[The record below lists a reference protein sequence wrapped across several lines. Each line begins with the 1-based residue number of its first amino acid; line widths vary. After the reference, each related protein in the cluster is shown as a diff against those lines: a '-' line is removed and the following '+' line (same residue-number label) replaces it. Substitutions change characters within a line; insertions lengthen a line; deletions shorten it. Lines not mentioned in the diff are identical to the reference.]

1 MDFEYTEEQRLLAET
16 LRRFL
21 ATGYSFDARAKI
33 MASAAGY
40 SEDVWAALAEM
51 GVLGVPFDAEHGGY
65 GGSTVDMMIVM
76 EALGEALV
84 VEPYLATVGLGG
96 RFVARGGTAAQQK
109 RVLPDLTQGKTKLAF
124 AQTERGGRYD
134 LAPGRDAR
142 AARPAR
148 AGCWTARRARSCTA
162 AARICSW
169 SPPARRAAT
178 RTPTASASSSSSARA
193 PGVAVSEH
201 RTIDN
206 LRLAD
211 VRFSGVAVS
220 RDALIGAEGRG
231 LGLAEEV
238 VDYATVLL
246 CAEAVG
252 AMKYA
257 HDATL
262 EYLKTRRQFGVPIG
276 SFQALQHRMVDILIS
291 CEQARSIA
299 CLAAVKID
307 SGGGGRAAARGV
319 GGQDQDRRRGPPR
332 EPGGGAAPRRYGH
345 DRGAEDQPHVPAP
358 DHDRPGLR
366 RRRPPPRALRQVEL
380 TGCLPRPAAA
390 PRSGGPPASRR
401 RPLDKGF
408 VQGFVCPGG
417 AIRARRA
424 GAEARSTRPG
434 SVAGG
439 GASSDSAAA
448 GRASR
453 RLADRRRLGAY
464 IAVSLAQ
471 RGHETS
477 VVGLI

>member
-40 SEDVWAALAEM
+40 SEDVWAAMAEM
-51 GVLGVPFDAEHGGY
+51 GILGVPFDAEHGGY
-65 GGSTVDMMIVM
+65 GGSATDMMIVM

-96 RFVARGGTAAQQK
+96 RFVARGGTPAQQK
-109 RVLPDLTQGKTKLAF
+109 RVLPGLAQGKTKLAF
-124 AQTERGGRYD
+124 AQTEPGGRYD
-134 LAPGRDAR
+134 LRQVATR
-142 AARPAR
+142 
-148 AGCWTARRARSCTA
+148 ARRAGDG
-162 AARICSW
+162 W
-169 SPPARRAAT
+169 VLDGEKRAVLHGGCADLLVV
-178 RTPTASASSSSSARA
+178 SARTAGGDADADGISLFLVDRTA
-193 PGVAVSEH
+193 PGAALSES

-211 VRFSGVAVS
+211 VRFSGVGVS
-220 RDALIGAEGRG
+220 RDALIGREGAG
-231 LGLAEEV
+231 FDLAEEV

-307 SGGGGRAAARGV
+307 SAEAAERRRVVSAAKIKIADAARHV
-319 GGQDQDRRRGPPR
+319 SQESVQLHGGMGMT
-332 EPGGGAAPRRYGH
+332 E
-345 DRGAEDQPHVPAP
+345 
-358 DHDRPGLR
+358 
-366 RRRPPPRALRQVEL
+366 EL
-380 TGCLPRPAAA
+380 KISHT
-390 PRSGGPPASRR
+390 
-401 RPLDKGF
+401 F
-408 VQGFVCPGG
+408 
-417 AIRARRA
+417 
-424 GAEARSTRPG
+424 
-434 SVAGG
+434 
-439 GASSDSAAA
+439 
-448 GRASR
+448 R
-453 RLADRRRLGAY
+453 RLTMIAQAFGDADHH
-464 IAVSLAQ
+464 LARYAQ
-471 RGHETS
+471 
-477 VVGLI
+477 